1 MTQRIYLSGTKE
13 IARRL
18 KALDTDLRKKA
29 VDPAMRAGM
38 RIYVDEAKARAPVRT
53 GAMRDS
59 IKARKD
65 GKGSTRG
72 STSYLAGVT
81 VKAFYYY
88 FIEFGTSKLAAR
100 PFLRPAWEAVS
111 GKVIAEALGVVR
123 KKLRLK

>member
-38 RIYVDEAKARAPVRT
+38 RIYVNEAKARAPVLT
-53 GAMRDS
+53 GELKKS
-59 IKARKD
+59 INARKD
-65 GKGSTRG
+65 SYESTRG
-72 STSYLAGVT
+72 STSYLAGVK
-81 VKAFYYY
+81 VSAFYYH

-111 GKVIAEALGVVR
+111 GEVIAKTLSLLR
-123 KKLRLK
+123 KKLGLK